1 MVLTYIHQMWYIIGE
16 DREVKNMMTT
26 NQIIE
31 QINRLNEWEALLE
44 DVKAQAEAIRDTL
57 KAECEERDTEE
68 LVAGGYV
75 IRWTSVLSNRF
86 DSTSFKREYKE
97 VYNHYVKQVYSRR
110 FSISC

>member
-1 MVLTYIHQMWYIIGE
+1 
-16 DREVKNMMTT
+16 MMTT

-44 DVKAQAEAIRDTL
+44 DVKAQTEAIRDTL

>member
-1 MVLTYIHQMWYIIGE
+1 
-16 DREVKNMMTT
+16 MMTT

>member
-1 MVLTYIHQMWYIIGE
+1 
-16 DREVKNMMTT
+16 MMTT

-44 DVKAQAEAIRDTL
+44 DVKAQTEAIKDSL
-57 KAECEERDTEE
+57 KMECEERGTEE

-75 IRWTSVLSNRF
+75 IRFTSVLSNRF
-86 DSTSFKREYKE
+86 DTVNFKRDYAE
-97 VYNHYVKQVYSRR
+97 VYKAYTKQTYSRR